1 MTAASSHPFQAPDL
15 GVPTSVPAEPL
26 PFYGGGMTRAD
37 EFRALHDDFLL
48 LPNAWDV
55 ASANALVRAGFPAV
69 ATTSLG
75 VAAGAG
81 LRDGV
86 GVSRTETVALARR
99 LAGLPVPVS
108 VDVEGGFGDDPGA
121 VRELGHELAGLGIA
135 GVNLEDGRGNRA
147 LADPAHHARLVAAMR
162 ESGLFV
168 NARTDTYWLD
178 IDRDSTLD
186 RVRAYVDAGA
196 DGVFVPGM
204 AADAEVRALVDAVP
218 VPVNLLCQPGKLVP
232 ETARALGVRRVSTGS
247 LLFRAA
253 LGAALEV
260 ASAVRDGV
268 PLTRSIPAVQQ
279 IQES

>member
-1 MTAASSHPFQAPDL
+1 
-15 GVPTSVPAEPL
+15 
-26 PFYGGGMTRAD
+26 MTRAD
-37 EFRALHDDFLL
+37 AFRALHDDFLF
-48 LPNAWDV
+48 LPNAWDA
-55 ASANALVRAGFPAV
+55 ASAAALVRAGFPAV

-86 GVSRTETVALARR
+86 GASRAETVALAAR
-99 LAGLPVPVS
+99 LTGLPVPVS

-121 VRELGHELAGLGIA
+121 VRDLGHELASLGVA
-135 GVNLEDGRGNRA
+135 GVNIEDGRENRG
-147 LADPAHHARLVAAMR
+147 LVDPAHQARLVAAIG

-178 IDRDSTLD
+178 VDRDSMLD

-204 AADAEVRALVDAVP
+204 VADEEIAALVDAVP
-218 VPVNLLCQPGKLVP
+218 VPVNVLLQPGNLTVGRL
-232 ETARALGVRRVSTGS
+232 RALGVRRVSTGS

-260 ASAVRDGV
+260 AGAVRDGV
-268 PLTRSIPAVQQ
+268 PLRREVPAVQD
-279 IQES
+279 IQGL

>member
-1 MTAASSHPFQAPDL
+1 
-15 GVPTSVPAEPL
+15 
-26 PFYGGGMTRAD
+26 MTRAD
-37 EFRALHDDFLL
+37 AFRALHDDFLF
-48 LPNAWDV
+48 LPNAWDA
-55 ASANALVRAGFPAV
+55 ASAAALVGAGFPAV

-86 GVSRTETVALARR
+86 GASRAETVALAGR
-99 LAGLPVPVS
+99 LAGLAVPVS

-121 VRELGHELAGLGIA
+121 VRELGHELASLGVA
-135 GVNLEDGRGNRA
+135 GVNIEDGRANRA
-147 LADPAHHARLVAAMR
+147 LLDPAHHARLVAAIG

-178 IDRDSTLD
+178 VDRGSTLD

-204 AADAEVRALVDAVP
+204 TDGGEIEALVAAVP
-218 VPVNLLCQPGKLVP
+218 VPVNLLFQPGRLTLDGV
-232 ETARALGVRRVSTGS
+232 RALGVRRVSTGS

-253 LGAALEV
+253 LGAAVEV
-260 ASAVRDGV
+260 AGAVRDGV
-268 PLTRSIPAVQQ
+268 PLRREVPTVQQ
-279 IQES
+279 IQGW

>member
-1 MTAASSHPFQAPDL
+1 
-15 GVPTSVPAEPL
+15 
-26 PFYGGGMTRAD
+26 MTRAD

-55 ASANALVRAGFPAV
+55 ASATALVGAGFAAV

-81 LRDGV
+81 LTDGEAL
-86 GVSRTETVALARR
+86 SRAETVALATR

-108 VDVEGGFGDDPGA
+108 VDVEGGFSDDPGA
-121 VRELGHELAGLGIA
+121 VRDLGHELAAMGIA
-135 GVNLEDGRGNRA
+135 GVNLEDGRENRR
-147 LADPAHHARLVAAMR
+147 LADPAHHARLVTAMG

-168 NARTDTYWLD
+168 NARTDTHWLD

-196 DGVFVPGM
+196 DGVFVPGV
-204 AADAEVRALVDAVP
+204 AADAEIEALVAAAEG
-218 VPVNLLCQPGKLVP
+218 VPVNLLFRPGNLTVVRLR
-232 ETARALGVRRVSTGS
+232 ELGVRRVSTGS

-253 LGAALEV
+253 LGAALETV
-260 ASAVRDGV
+260 AAVRDGV
-268 PLTRSIPAVQQ
+268 PLRREVPTVQQ
-279 IQES
+279 IQGR

>member
-1 MTAASSHPFQAPDL
+1 MTS
-15 GVPTSVPAEPL
+15 
-26 PFYGGGMTRAD
+26 AD

-55 ASANALVRAGFPAV
+55 ASASVLVGAGFPAIG
-69 ATTSLG
+69 TTSLG

-86 GVSRTETVALARR
+86 ALSRAETVALATR
-99 LAGLPVPVS
+99 LAGLPVPVT
-108 VDVEGGFGDDPGA
+108 VDVEGGFSDDPGA
-121 VRELGHELAGLGIA
+121 VRDLGHELAAMGIA
-135 GVNLEDGRGNRA
+135 GVNLEDGRENRG
-147 LADPAHHARLVAAMR
+147 LADPAHHARLVAAMG

-178 IDRDSTLD
+178 TDRDSTLD

-204 AADAEVRALVDAVP
+204 VADAEVEALVAAAG
-218 VPVNLLCQPGKLVP
+218 VPVNLLFQPGRLSI
-232 ETARALGVRRVSTGS
+232 ETVRALGVRRVSTGS

-253 LGAALEV
+253 LGAALETV
-260 ASAVRDGV
+260 GAVRDGV
-268 PLTRSIPAVQQ
+268 PLRREVPTVQQ
-279 IQES
+279 IQGL

>member
-1 MTAASSHPFQAPDL
+1 
-15 GVPTSVPAEPL
+15 
-26 PFYGGGMTRAD
+26 MTRAD

-55 ASANALVRAGFPAV
+55 ASAAALVGAGFPAIG
-69 ATTSLG
+69 TTSLG

-86 GVSRTETVALARR
+86 AVSRTETVALATR
-99 LAGLPVPVS
+99 LTALPVPVS
-108 VDVEGGFGDDPGA
+108 VDVEGGFSDDPGA
-121 VRELGHELAGLGIA
+121 VRELGHELAAMGIA
-135 GVNLEDGRGNRA
+135 GVNLEDGRENRG
-147 LADPAHHARLVAAMR
+147 LADPPHHARLVAAMR

-178 IDRDSTLD
+178 TERDSTLD

-204 AADAEVRALVDAVP
+204 AADAEIEALVAAAG
-218 VPVNLLCQPGKLVP
+218 VPVNLLFQPGNLTVGRL
-232 ETARALGVRRVSTGS
+232 RALGVRRVSTGS

-253 LGAALEV
+253 LGAALETV
-260 ASAVRDGV
+260 EAVRDGV
-268 PLTRSIPAVQQ
+268 PLRREVPTVQQ
-279 IQES
+279 IQGL